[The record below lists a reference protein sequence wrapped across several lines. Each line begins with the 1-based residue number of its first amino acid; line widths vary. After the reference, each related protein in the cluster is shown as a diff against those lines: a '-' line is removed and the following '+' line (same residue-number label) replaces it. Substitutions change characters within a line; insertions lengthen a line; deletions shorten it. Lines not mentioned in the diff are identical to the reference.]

1 MSVTEIRQQIAALP
15 KPERIKLAMLV
26 WESID
31 ESEIDSPAWHAGE
44 LQRREEEI
52 ASGKAKF
59 LTLEELKE
67 QLGR

>member
-31 ESEIDSPAWHAGE
+31 ESEIDSPAWHAEE

-52 ASGKAKF
+52 ASGKANF

-67 QLGR
+67 RLGR

>member
-31 ESEIDSPAWHAGE
+31 ESEIDSPAWHAEE
-44 LQRREEEI
+44 LQRREHEI
-52 ASGKAKF
+52 ASGEAKF
-59 LTLEELKE
+59 LSFEQVKE
-67 QLGR
+67 QLRR